1 MASHD
6 EASDMCLAL
15 IRGSLAAMLAA
26 GTVDMESGLKGFSNK
41 VGPARHCP
49 KRHSTRIP
57 NHR

>member
-1 MASHD
+1 
-6 EASDMCLAL
+6 MCLAL